1 MAWHRKLYWWSKDN
15 LFSSVGQSLASMT
28 AIALIYLVISHFL
41 SWGVFNATFVG
52 DSLNECDTS
61 GACWAVVYNR
71 WEQFLYGF
79 YPEAERWRVNC
90 SVALFF
96 AGFFL
101 VAFTR
106 LMAVI
111 KIAIVLLLIGL
122 ITSCLVGGFAGLTYV
137 ATDEW
142 GGLFLT
148 MVLAFGGI
156 IGAFPIALL
165 LALGRQSDMPL
176 IKTLCIVFI
185 EAVRG
190 VPLISVLFMASFML
204 PLFLPEGVSFD
215 KLLRALV
222 GITLFQA
229 AYLAEVIRGGLNAL
243 PKGQFEASSAL
254 GLSYLQSMRFV
265 ILPQALQKMIPG
277 IVNTFIALFKD
288 TTLVLIIGLFD
299 FLGVIQSSITDPK
312 WIGSALE
319 AYVFCAIVYWL
330 FCFGMSAYSQHLER
344 KLSIGKL

>member
-1 MAWHRKLYWWSKDN
+1 MAWHRKLYWWSKQN
-15 LFSSVGQSLASMT
+15 LFASVGQSLASMT
-28 AIALIYLVISHFL
+28 AIALIYWVASHFF
-41 SWGVFNATFVG
+41 SWGVSDATFVG
-52 DSLNECDTS
+52 DSLNECDTG

-79 YPEAERWRVNC
+79 YPEAERWRVNY

-106 LMAVI
+106 LISVI
-111 KIAIVLLLIGL
+111 KVAIVLLLIGL
-122 ITSCLVGGFAGLTYV
+122 IASLLVGGFAGLTYV

-204 PLFLPEGVSFD
+204 PLFLPEGISFD
-215 KLLRALV
+215 KLLRALF
-222 GITLFQA
+222 GIMLFQA

-243 PKGQFEASSAL
+243 SKGQFEASSAL

-330 FCFGMSAYSQHLER
+330 FCFGMSVYSQHLER
-344 KLSIGKL
+344 KLSIGQL